1 MTGQG
6 SFRRHLAIQWQ
17 VRSVRRRWLSC
28 SSFNMPRVRPHR
40 RLMRYHPRIGQTY
53 IPGLR
58 ARVPHPGGGYLV
70 TTNAQGFRC
79 RHDFEPGR
87 SAGVKRALLF
97 GDSFTAG
104 DAVSN
109 RFRYGDLLEERVAG
123 LEVYN
128 FGLPGTG
135 TDQHFLAFEEFARD
149 VEYDLAIIAVLV
161 ENIRRVAARYRA
173 SRDRAGNVSLVAK
186 PFFTLSGDRLE
197 LGHVPVPKRPLRED
211 EVTDG
216 SEYVDR
222 GGRLEPLRLIVRR
235 LGLKDVV
242 QRATRYQPVPA
253 YDDRENRDWRL
264 MRAILRRWISG
275 IDAPVIL
282 MPIPLYHF
290 VEETADPSGYR
301 ARFKELADETGALL
315 HDPLDDLLKH
325 SPGTR
330 RAFRFENDV
339 HPTRAGHA
347 ALAASLAP
355 SVARALDAPRTD
367 QGRSA

>member
-1 MTGQG
+1 
-6 SFRRHLAIQWQ
+6 
-17 VRSVRRRWLSC
+17 
-28 SSFNMPRVRPHR
+28 MPRVRPHR

-70 TTNAQGFRC
+70 MTNAQGFRC
-79 RHDFEPGR
+79 RHDFEPSR

-211 EVTDG
+211 EVTDE

-222 GGRLEPLRLIVRR
+222 GGRLEPLRRMVRR

-275 IDAPVIL
+275 SAAA
-282 MPIPLYHF
+282 LYARSVSSSCFQLNRKLRHAATKISCTLF
-290 VEETADPSGYR
+290 AIVMCHRRSAGSPRRARYKCQAMFETA
-301 ARFKELADETGALL
+301 
-315 HDPLDDLLKH
+315 H
-325 SPGTR
+325 
-330 RAFRFENDV
+330 
-339 HPTRAGHA
+339 
-347 ALAASLAP
+347 
-355 SVARALDAPRTD
+355 
-367 QGRSA
+367 